1 VFPNG
6 VDSLANDT
14 GRDEMKDSK
23 VLFVDDEQMVL
34 DGFQSN
40 LRKRYQV
47 ATALG
52 PEAGLHTVQAEGP
65 FAVVVSD
72 LKMPGMDGITFL
84 SKVREMCPDTTRI
97 MLTGFAE
104 IDAAIEAVNQGQVF
118 RFLTKPCPVGNLVKA
133 LESGVDQYRLVTAE
147 RELLH
152 GTLRGT
158 IRVLAEALGLAN
170 PEAFGRSQRVKSAV
184 SRLSKVISIKSPLE
198 LELATMLSHLG
209 CMGLHRSIFEKLDSG
224 QELTSK
230 EKALYADHPRIGAML
245 IQHIPRLG
253 SVAEIIADQ
262 HADYSQNVPQ
272 GARILRLVLDYDTL
286 ENKGMTPFEIFL
298 KLRDSPGSYDPEL
311 LDALESIVFKEGGF
325 VCRRL
330 TMRQLKIGMVLDQHI
345 MTNDGLLL
353 LAKGAELNEPSIL
366 RLIEST
372 KYFEIVEPVCVL
384 VPV

>member
-1 VFPNG
+1 
-6 VDSLANDT
+6 
-14 GRDEMKDSK
+14 MKDSK
-23 VLFVDDEQMVL
+23 VLFVDDEPMVL

-47 ATALG
+47 STALG
-52 PEAGLHTVQAEGP
+52 PEAGLRTAQAEGP

-253 SVAEIIADQ
+253 SVAEIIAGQ

-298 KLRDSPGSYDPEL
+298 KLRDSRGSYDPEL

>member
-1 VFPNG
+1 
-6 VDSLANDT
+6 
-14 GRDEMKDSK
+14 MKDIK

-47 ATALG
+47 ATAQG
-52 PEAGLHTVQAEGP
+52 PEAGLRTVQTEGP

-84 SKVREMCPDTTRI
+84 SRVREMCPDTTRI

-104 IDAAIEAVNQGQVF
+104 IDTAIEAVNQGQVF

-170 PEAFGRSQRVKSAV
+170 PEAFGRSQRVKSVV

-209 CMGLHRSIFEKLDSG
+209 CMGLHRSIFEKLDNG
-224 QELTSK
+224 QELTPK

-253 SVAEIIADQ
+253 NVAEIIADQ

-272 GARILRLVLDYDTL
+272 GARVLRLVLDYDTL

-298 KLRDSPGSYDPEL
+298 KLRDRPGSYDPEL

-345 MTNDGLLL
+345 MTSDGLLL
-353 LAKGAELNEPSIL
+353 LAKGAELNEASIL
-366 RLIEST
+366 RLIDST
-372 KYFEIVEPVCVL
+372 KYFEIIEPVCVL